1 MINWI
6 ERQIKKFEEK
16 RWPKERQLRYIEK
29 EYYKLLKHK
38 DKFESER
45 RVFGALVAL
54 YNHENDVDLWE
65 DMNWTDVKDESL
77 YNEYFLNSDESL
89 LNL

>member
-6 ERQIKKFEEK
+6 KKQMKKLEDK
-16 RWPKERQLRYIEK
+16 RWSKERQLKYIEK
-29 EYYKLLKHK
+29 EYDKLLKHK

-45 RVFGALVAL
+45 RVFGTLVAL

-65 DMNWTDVKDESL
+65 DMNWINVKDESL
-77 YNEYFLNSDESL
+77 YNEYFFNSDESL
-89 LNL
+89 LKL

>member
-6 ERQIKKFEEK
+6 KKQITKFEEK
-16 RWPKERQLRYIEK
+16 RLSKERSFRYIEK
-29 EYYKLLKHK
+29 EYNKLLKHK
-38 DKFESER
+38 NKFDSER

-54 YNHENDVDLWE
+54 YNHYNDADLWE

-77 YNEYFLNSDESL
+77 YNEYFLNSDESS

>member
-6 ERQIKKFEEK
+6 KKQMKKLEDK
-16 RWPKERQLRYIEK
+16 RWPKERQLKYIEK

-38 DKFESER
+38 EKFDSEK

-54 YNHENDVDLWE
+54 YNNENDVDLWE
-65 DMNWTDVKDESL
+65 DMNWADVKDESL
-77 YNEYFLNSDESL
+77 YNEML
-89 LNL
+89 LYSEE